1 MRIVSYIAFAAGLAL
16 GAVWLLQELGVG
28 AWIEHADSGASAALL
43 LGLTLYL
50 LDRQRHERPDAAD
63 PDINA

>member
-1 MRIVSYIAFAAGLAL
+1 M
-16 GAVWLLQELGVG
+16 G

>member
-16 GAVWLLQELGVG
+16 GAVWLLQELGMG

-50 LDRQRHERPDAAD
+50 LDRQRHESAEAED
-63 PDINA
+63 PNA